1 MKKLKPY
8 IHTSLIVLGIFLIL
22 FLIKGIYPFGNNSL
36 IWGDMHD
43 QITAFYYH
51 FYDCFHGNKSLLVDF
66 TTSGGVNFFETFENV
81 VFNGQFRC
89 NNASYGGAIA
99 TTNGIIENTS
109 FIIKRSI

>member
-8 IHTSLIVLGIFLIL
+8 IYTSSIVLGIFIVL

-51 FYDCFHGNKSLLVDF
+51 FYDSVFSNKSLLIDF
-66 TTSGGVNFFETFENV
+66 TTSGGVNFF
-81 VFNGQFRC
+81 
-89 NNASYGGAIA
+89 
-99 TTNGIIENTS
+99 GIFAYYLISPLTLLVLL
-109 FIIKRSI
+109 FT